1 MGAKKS
7 GREDDTPA
15 LLFGLLLGCE
25 TVLSHKRAC
34 GPLVAPAET
43 VHPLRVCTVS
53 AGQIMFKITPRYL
66 TSLLFASVPFPSGG
80 FAACPPREG
89 VGERIGKEWVIDK
102 SLLDFVFSYLY
113 LYFIALDFP
122 TSVFRCRIIRQR
134 KCQQRQKGQGTSICA
149 LPFIVH
155 IVPRRVLSF

>member
-7 GREDDTPA
+7 GREADTPA

-25 TVLSHKRAC
+25 TVLSDN
-34 GPLVAPAET
+34 GPDNP
-43 VHPLRVCTVS
+43 CC
-53 AGQIMFKITPRYL
+53 YL
-66 TSLLFASVPFPSGG
+66 ASLLPASVPFLSGG
-80 FAACPPREG
+80 FATHSPRER
-89 VGERIGKEWVIDK
+89 VWERIGKEWVIDK

-134 KCQQRQKGQGTSICA
+134 KCQQRQKGQGTFICA